1 MKQAA
6 CKHLS
11 KAVFPRYNATTESRW
26 VAVINLRMAYI
37 ELVRRLEEQH
47 HVFPSDPA
55 RINTELKHSDADF
68 ESKLWLRAQRID
80 SDQRVHTLLQQLL
93 SRAVLL
99 RQVLW
104 VLWLVLGIFTAV
116 GLMQTPSLNFFYVLV
131 SVLGVNALMFAW
143 WLVYL
148 FKPQTHLPA
157 WLQASMGLGSQR
169 KAEHQAL
176 LALVREQMAQPQMK
190 WWVGGISHSM
200 WLASLGGLLLGV
212 VMMLLVRQYTF
223 SWQSTLLD
231 QGSLNTVV
239 AALAWLPSVLGLNVP
254 DAHTVAASQSVG
266 EVAFSRQWA
275 NLLWSSLLVYGL
287 LPRLAAWLCCRWRL
301 QTYQP
306 RLPLDLPYY
315 QRLKRLWQTQIVDS
329 SQDFQADAKREHTRS
344 VQNTAQTV
352 FAAWESLPDV
362 DTLQKMRPVNMQDMG
377 VIDSRSEQ
385 EALLQHLQAAPVRL
399 VLAVR
404 LQGLPDRGSMRRFD
418 AYADAA
424 QGGLLVCLWGDG
436 GDAERLQV
444 WQQALNEQALEWQ
457 WMGANDDQ

>member
-1 MKQAA
+1 MPNLLP
-6 CKHLS
+6 HWLI
-11 KAVFPRYNATTESRW
+11 VIPFRY
-26 VAVINLRMAYI
+26 AYI
-37 ELVRRLEEQH
+37 ELIRRLEEQH
-47 HVFPSDPA
+47 HVFASDPA
-55 RINTELKHSDADF
+55 RINAELKHSTDDF
-68 ESKLWLRAQRID
+68 DNKLWLRAQRID
-80 SDQRVHTLLQQLL
+80 SDQSVHTLLQNYV
-93 SRAVLL
+93 SRALL
-99 RQVLW
+99 CKQVLW

-116 GLMQTPSLNFFYVLV
+116 GLMQTPALNFFYVLV
-131 SVLGVNALMFAW
+131 SVLGVNALVFGG
-143 WLVYL
+143 WLLYL
-148 FKPQTHLPA
+148 LKPQARLPT
-157 WLQASMGLGSQR
+157 WLQAGLGWGMQR
-169 KAEHQAL
+169 KPEQQAL
-176 LALVREQMAQPQMK
+176 LALLREHLAQPQMK
-190 WWVGGISHSM
+190 WLVGAISHSM

-287 LPRLAAWLCCRWRL
+287 LPRLLAWLCCRWRM
-301 QTYQP
+301 QAYQP
-306 RLPLDLPYY
+306 SLPLGLPYY

-329 SQDFQADAKREHTRS
+329 SQNYQADAKREHTRS

-352 FAAWESLPDV
+352 FAAWESSPDV
-362 DTLQKMRPVNMQDMG
+362 DTLQKMRPVNTQDMG

>member
-1 MKQAA
+1 
-6 CKHLS
+6 
-11 KAVFPRYNATTESRW
+11 
-26 VAVINLRMAYI
+26 
-37 ELVRRLEEQH
+37 
-47 HVFPSDPA
+47 
-55 RINTELKHSDADF
+55 
-68 ESKLWLRAQRID
+68 
-80 SDQRVHTLLQQLL
+80 
-93 SRAVLL
+93 
-99 RQVLW
+99 
-104 VLWLVLGIFTAV
+104 
-116 GLMQTPSLNFFYVLV
+116 
-131 SVLGVNALMFAW
+131 
-143 WLVYL
+143 VYL
-148 FKPQTHLPA
+148 FKPQVHLPA
-157 WLQASMGLGSQR
+157 WLQASMGLGAQR

-176 LALVREQMAQPQMK
+176 LALLREQLAQPQMK

-231 QGSLNTVV
+231 QGSLNVVV

-287 LPRLAAWLCCRWRL
+287 LPRLLAWLCCRWRL
-301 QTYQP
+301 RAYQP
-306 RLPLDLPYY
+306 SLPLNLPYY

-329 SQDFQADAKREHTRS
+329 SQDYRADAKREQTRS
-344 VQNTAQTV
+344 VQDCGPNRV
-352 FAAWESLPDV
+352 CRVGKFARCRILTKDAACKHPRHGCDRQSH
-362 DTLQKMRPVNMQDMG
+362 
-377 VIDSRSEQ
+377 EQ

-424 QGGLLVCLWGDG
+424 QGGMLVCLWGEG
-436 GDAERLQV
+436 MAMPSVCVCGNRL
-444 WQQALNEQALEWQ
+444 
-457 WMGANDDQ
+457 